1 MLAFTTAII
10 ALILLA
16 LALLIPSLIRKNRLE
31 ADRFDQENT
40 RIARERLAE
49 LKNDLAEGNISQQ
62 EYDQVKDELEQTLA
76 MDLSQEGD
84 EKSTVVENSDKSLA
98 IILLVLIPVLSI
110 LTYSQLGRF
119 DSLDGSAAQ
128 EMAGSGHEEGE
139 MSMSMEQ
146 AVAQL
151 AERLQ
156 QQPDNAEGW
165 FMLARSF
172 MSMERYG
179 EAASAFG
186 KTVAL
191 MPGNADLLLAY
202 ADALAMIEGGK
213 LSGKAYAIIK
223 QALEID
229 PQNLQ
234 GLWMRGMAANE
245 TGDYRLALSSWYQ
258 LMPLLDDNVEA
269 QTQLRSMIAS
279 VEPQLGSDALSELRK
294 QYFAEPQTQAEVAS
308 AASITVSVSLDD
320 SMRDKVSASDTLFI
334 LARAVNGPP
343 MPLAAV
349 RKQVSDLPIKVV
361 LDDSMAMMP
370 AMKLSLFE
378 QVKVS
383 AIVSKAGQAGLK
395 SGDLFGEVSPVD
407 VKADQRISVL
417 INQIK

>member
-1 MLAFTTAII
+1 MFAFTIAII

-98 IILLVLIPVLSI
+98 IILLVLIPLLSI

-128 EMAGSGHEEGE
+128 EMSGSGHEDGE

-294 QYFAEPQTQAEVAS
+294 QYFAEPQTQAEVTS

-320 SMRDKVSASDTLFI
+320 SMRDQVSASDTLFI

>member
-31 ADRFDQENT
+31 ADRFDQENA

-49 LKNDLAEGNISQQ
+49 LKKDLAENNINQQ

-76 MDLSQEGD
+76 MDLSRQGE
-84 EKSTVVENSDKSLA
+84 EHTLVVENSDKSLA
-98 IILLVLIPVLSI
+98 ITLLVLIPLLSI
-110 LTYSQLGRF
+110 FTYSQLGRF

-128 EMAGSGHEEGE
+128 EMAGSGHEDGE

-165 FMLARSF
+165 FMLARSL
-172 MSMERYG
+172 MSMQRYG
-179 EAASAFG
+179 EAVKAFA

-202 ADALAMIEGGK
+202 ADAVAMSEGGR
-213 LSGKAYAIIK
+213 LSGAAYASIR
-223 QALEID
+223 QALVID

-234 GLWMRGMAANE
+234 GLWMLGMAANE
-245 TGDYRLALSSWYQ
+245 TGDYRLALSSWYR
-258 LMPLLDDNVEA
+258 LMPMLNDNIDA

-279 VEPQLGSDALSELRK
+279 VEPKLGSSALAELGK
-294 QYFAEPQTQAEVAS
+294 PESVEAPAKTAS
-308 AASITVSVSLDD
+308 AASISVSVSLDD
-320 SMRDKVSASDTLFI
+320 SIRDKVSASDTLFI
-334 LARAVNGPP
+334 LARAISGPP

-349 RKQVSDLPIKVV
+349 RKQVSDLPVEVI

-370 AMKLSLFE
+370 AMKLSGFE
-378 QVKVS
+378 QVKVT
-383 AIVSKAGQAGLK
+383 AIVSKAGTAGLK
-395 SGDLFGEVSPVD
+395 SGDLYGEVTPVA
-407 VKADQRISVL
+407 VKADQQISVL
-417 INQIK
+417 INQVK

>member
-1 MLAFTTAII
+1 MFAFTIAII

-98 IILLVLIPVLSI
+98 IILLVLIPLLSI

-294 QYFAEPQTQAEVAS
+294 QYFAEPQTQAEVTS

-320 SMRDKVSASDTLFI
+320 SMRDQVSASDTLFI

-417 INQIK
+417 INQVK

>member
-16 LALLIPSLIRKNRLE
+16 LALLTPSLIRKNRLE

-49 LKNDLAEGNISQQ
+49 LKNDLAEGNINQQ

-98 IILLVLIPVLSI
+98 IVLLVLVPLLSI

-119 DSLDGSAAQ
+119 DSLDSSAVQ
-128 EMAGSGHEEGE
+128 TTGSGHDEEE

-146 AVAQL
+146 AVVQL

-156 QQPDNAEGW
+156 QQPDNGEGW

-202 ADALAMIEGGK
+202 ADALAMTEGGK
-213 LSGKAYAIIK
+213 LSGKAYATIK

-258 LMPLLDDNVEA
+258 LMPLLNDNIEA

-294 QYFAEPQTQAEVAS
+294 QYSAEPQTQAEVAS

-383 AIVSKAGQAGLK
+383 AIVSRAGSAGLK

>member
-16 LALLIPSLIRKNRLE
+16 LAMLIPSLIRKNRLE
-31 ADRFDQENT
+31 ADRYDQENT

-49 LKNDLAEGNISQQ
+49 LKKDLAEGNITQQ
-62 EYDQVKDELEQTLA
+62 EYDLVKDELEQTLA
-76 MDLSQEGD
+76 MDLSGEGV
-84 EKSTVVENSDKSLA
+84 EQTTVVENSDKSLA
-98 IILLVLIPVLSI
+98 ITLLVLIPLLSI

-119 DSLDGSAAQ
+119 DSLDESAAL

-146 AVAQL
+146 AVRQL
-151 AERLQ
+151 AERLE

-165 FMLARSF
+165 FMLARSL
-172 MSMERYG
+172 MSMQRYG
-179 EAASAFG
+179 EAVKAFG
-186 KTVAL
+186 TTVTL
-191 MPGNADLLLAY
+191 MPGNADLILAY
-202 ADALAMIEGGK
+202 ADAVAMTEGGR
-213 LSGKAYAIIK
+213 LSGKAYASIK

-229 PQNLQ
+229 PKNLQ
-234 GLWMRGMAANE
+234 GLWMLGMAANE

-258 LMPLLDDNVEA
+258 LIPMLDDNIDA

-279 VEPQLGSDALSELRK
+279 VEPKLNSGALAELGK
-294 QYFAEPQTQAEVAS
+294 QNPVQEQPEVTLT
-308 AASITVSVSLDD
+308 ASIAVSVSLDD
-320 SMRDKVSASDTLFI
+320 SMKDKVSAGDTLFI

-370 AMKLSLFE
+370 AMKLSQFE
-378 QVKVS
+378 QVRVS
-383 AIVSKAGQAGLK
+383 AIVSKAGTAGLK
-395 SGDLFGEVSPVD
+395 SGDLFGEVTPVT
-407 VKADQRISVL
+407 VKSNQQISVL

>member
-1 MLAFTTAII
+1 MFAFTIAII

-98 IILLVLIPVLSI
+98 IILLVLIPLLSI

-294 QYFAEPQTQAEVAS
+294 QYFAEPQTQAEVTS

-320 SMRDKVSASDTLFI
+320 SMRDQVSASDTLFI